1 MTILR
6 GARPFSPDSE
16 AVTSGS
22 YSSRPFSAEAL
33 DVPHH
38 DHCRR
43 FSDGWVVGS
52 VSHTLTVK
60 AKAKAEMNL
69 LNLFQRLNPDNYP
82 SAKTVLDGLNIK
94 LARHQH
100 WFIFCRLF
108 FVLFVCVFSYGSFCE
123 SCWPSSTWA
132 LGVDR
137 VISETLVDQM
147 QPFPSLKITATLYC
161 NILS

>member
-22 YSSRPFSAEAL
+22 YSSRPFSAEAS

-43 FSDGWVVGS
+43 YSDGWVVGS

-108 FVLFVCVFSYGSFCE
+108 FVLFVCVFSYVRAADLRVLGPSGSTV
-123 SCWPSSTWA
+123 S
-132 LGVDR
+132 
-137 VISETLVDQM
+137 
-147 QPFPSLKITATLYC
+147 FPRPLWIKC
-161 NILS
+161 NLFPLSK